1 MKLMGKNRA
10 SRLAEAVSSKPP
22 KDFKKGM
29 VTSLRPGV
37 FVVIKKNIFV
47 ENTEK
52 NWRFQ
57 PMLLRKKLII
67 TFVVKKSVPRKL
79 AKKC

>member
-37 FVVIKKNIFV
+37 FVVIKKIFSWKIRRKIGDF
-47 ENTEK
+47 NPCYCEK
-52 NWRFQ
+52 N
-57 PMLLRKKLII
+57 
-67 TFVVKKSVPRKL
+67 
-79 AKKC
+79 